1 MAAPRSARKSFPAGS
16 SGLCSRLGVLCC
28 TALLSSGGAVALEL
42 RVAIA
47 RATVLEAPSNAQAAP
62 KRATLLADFNF
73 ALAREICRRLTAKCI
88 YSYQPFAEIIPGIE
102 DKRFELGFGNHLRT
116 KAREAQVA
124 FSNPVWQSS
133 SRLLATPAV
142 AEHFAHQPGSEVR
155 LETLRDVRVTA
166 ISGSQQHSYL
176 RRVANTQR
184 LQVLDLATAREC
196 IEALNGGQADFA
208 LMYGLGAYL
217 ALDATAQSTPVF
229 IGPGIIDHEL
239 GGSVHIVLAR
249 EDDKLRK
256 RVDLAL
262 DDMRRDGSYPRLW
275 RRYFPF
281 DLY

>member
-1 MAAPRSARKSFPAGS
+1 MCFPAGS
-16 SGLCSRLGVLCC
+16 SGVCGRLGALCC
-28 TALLSSGGAVALEL
+28 AALVCAGSAVGLEL

-47 RATVLEAPSNAQAAP
+47 RAPVLETPANTQAAP
-62 KRATLLADFNF
+62 KPTALLADFNF
-73 ALAREICRRLTAKCI
+73 ALAREICRRLTAKCV
-88 YSYQPFAEIIPGIE
+88 YTYQPFAEIIPAIE
-102 DKRFELGFGNHLRT
+102 DKRIELGFGNHLRT

-124 FSNPVWQSS
+124 FSGPLWYSS
-133 SRLLATPAV
+133 SRLLSTPAV
-142 AEHFAHQPGSEVR
+142 AERFARQSASEVT
-155 LETLRDVRVTA
+155 LDTLRDVRVA
-166 ISGSQQHSYL
+166 VVSASQQHAYL
-176 RRVANTQR
+176 RSVADTQR

-196 IEALNGGQADFA
+196 IEALNAEQADFV

-217 ALDATAQSTPVF
+217 ELDATLQPTPVF

-249 EDDKLRK
+249 DDDALRR

-275 RRYFPF
+275 RRHFPV